1 MEKSEAQL
9 KIEEFIR
16 NLKGQK
22 PTDEQRRELA
32 ALIAR
37 KNKEVTEQA
46 QKSRGLGDTIKKV
59 TNALGIKQCGAC
71 KKRQAKLNAMFPY
84 K

>member
-1 MEKSEAQL
+1 MKTETQIKIDELIKS
-9 KIEEFIR
+9 
-16 NLKGQK
+16 LKGQR
-22 PTDEQRRELA
+22 PNEEQRKQLT
-32 ALIAR
+32 ALIAQ
-37 KNKEVTEQA
+37 KNREVTEQA
-46 QKSRGLGDTIKKV
+46 KKSRGLGDTIKKV